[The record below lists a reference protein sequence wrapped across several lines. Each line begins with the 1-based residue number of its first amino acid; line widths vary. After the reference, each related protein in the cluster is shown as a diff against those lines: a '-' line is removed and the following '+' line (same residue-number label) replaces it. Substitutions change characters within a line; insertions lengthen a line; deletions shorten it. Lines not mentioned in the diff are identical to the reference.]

1 MQRMNLWQNLRSFLF
16 PCSILILSSCTV
28 DGELLD
34 ITVTE
39 EDLAL
44 QDQLKGLSG
53 SLDFYILPES
63 DDLANIPADPKNPL
77 SAEKVLLGQ
86 LLFHET
92 GLAMDAKV
100 ASNKGTYSCASCH
113 HSTAGFQSGLQQ
125 GIGDGGSGFGRFGEA
140 RTLAAEYT
148 AEMADVQP
156 IRSPSALN
164 VAYQK
169 VMLWNGQFGATGPN
183 LGTES
188 NWTPDTPKATNS
200 LGFEGVET
208 QAIAG
213 LTVHRM
219 GITKAFLDEFGYTFL
234 FDQAFPDMPEEERYS
249 LTTTGL
255 AIAAYERTLLANQ
268 SNFQKWLKGS
278 SKAMTSEE
286 KKGAALFFGK
296 AKCYECHN
304 GPALNS
310 EGFHALGMH
319 DLMEPAVPIPVDED
333 TKKGRGGFTKNP
345 DDDYKFKVPQL
356 YNLKDVTFFG
366 HGGSLQSIKEV
377 IVYKNRAMK
386 ENFNVSDAQLS
397 NQFVPL
403 GLNLDEIEQLT
414 LFVENSLQDRNLQRY
429 EPSGLPT
436 EKCFPNADEQSRE
449 DLDCDG

>member
-1 MQRMNLWQNLRSFLF
+1 MNLWKNLKKPLYLCGALF
-16 PCSILILSSCTV
+16 IGSCSV
-28 DGELLD
+28 DSELLD
-34 ITVTE
+34 IKVTA

-44 QDQLKGLSG
+44 KEQLTELSG

-63 DDLANIPADPKNPL
+63 DDLENIPADPKNPL
-77 SAEKVLLGQ
+77 TAEKVLLGQ

-92 GLAMDAKV
+92 GLATNAKLE
-100 ASNKGTYSCASCH
+100 ANKGTYSCASCH
-113 HSTAGFQSGLQQ
+113 HSAAGFQSGIKQ
-125 GIGDGGSGFGRFGEA
+125 GIGDGGSGFGLFGEA
-140 RTLAAEYT
+140 RKLTADYT

-156 IRSPSALN
+156 IKSPTVLN
-164 VAYQK
+164 AAYQK

-188 NWTPDTPKATNS
+188 NWTPDTPKETNT

-219 GITKAFLDEFGYTFL
+219 SVTKEFLDDSGYTFL
-234 FDQAFPDMPEEERYS
+234 FDQAFPNLPEAERYT

-255 AIAAYERTLLANQ
+255 AIAAYERTLLANE

-278 SKAMTSEE
+278 SNAMSIEE

-296 AKCYECHN
+296 ANCYECHS

-310 EGFHALGMH
+310 EAFYALGLG
-319 DLMEPAVPIPVDED
+319 DLAEPAVPILVDEA

-345 DDDYKFKVPQL
+345 SDDYKFKVPQL
-356 YNLKDVTFFG
+356 YNLKDVNFFG
-366 HGGSLQSIKEV
+366 HGGSLQSIKEI
-377 IVYKNRAMK
+377 IVYKNRAVK
-386 ENFNVSDAQLS
+386 ESFDVSDEQLAD
-397 NQFVPL
+397 QFIPL
-403 GLNLDEIEQLT
+403 NLDLDEIEQLT
-414 LFVENSLQDRNLQRY
+414 QFVENSLQDKNLQRY

-436 EKCFPNADEQSRE
+436 EKCFPNADRQSKE
-449 DLDCDG
+449 DLNCDN

>member
-1 MQRMNLWQNLRSFLF
+1 MNLWENLKKPLYLCGALF
-16 PCSILILSSCTV
+16 IGSCSV
-28 DGELLD
+28 DSELLD
-34 ITVTE
+34 IKVTA

-44 QDQLKGLSG
+44 KEQLTELSG

-63 DDLANIPADPKNPL
+63 DDLENIPADPKNPL
-77 SAEKVLLGQ
+77 TAEKVLLGQ

-92 GLAMDAKV
+92 GLATNAKLE
-100 ASNKGTYSCASCH
+100 ANKGTYSCASCH
-113 HSTAGFQSGLQQ
+113 HSAAGFQSGIKQ
-125 GIGDGGSGFGRFGEA
+125 GIGDGGSGFGLFGEA
-140 RTLAAEYT
+140 RKLTADYT

-156 IRSPSALN
+156 IKSPTVLN
-164 VAYQK
+164 AAYQK

-188 NWTPDTPKATNS
+188 NWTPDTPKETNT

-219 GITKAFLDEFGYTFL
+219 SVTKEFLDDSGYTFL
-234 FDQAFPDMPEEERYS
+234 FDQAFPNLPEAERYT

-255 AIAAYERTLLANQ
+255 AIAAYERTLLANE

-278 SKAMTSEE
+278 SNAMSIEE

-296 AKCYECHN
+296 ANCYECHS

-310 EGFHALGMH
+310 EAFYALGLG
-319 DLMEPAVPIPVDED
+319 DLAEPAVPILVDEA

-345 DDDYKFKVPQL
+345 SDDYKFKVPQL
-356 YNLKDVTFFG
+356 YNLKDVNFFG
-366 HGGSLQSIKEV
+366 HGGSLQSIKEI
-377 IVYKNRAMK
+377 IVYKNRAVK
-386 ENFNVSDAQLS
+386 ESFDVSDEQLAD
-397 NQFVPL
+397 QFIPL
-403 GLNLDEIEQLT
+403 NLDLDEIEQLT
-414 LFVENSLQDRNLQRY
+414 QFVENSLQDKNLQRY

-436 EKCFPNADEQSRE
+436 EKCFPNADRQSKE
-449 DLDCDG
+449 DLNCDN

>member
-1 MQRMNLWQNLRSFLF
+1 MNLWKNLKKPLYLCGALF
-16 PCSILILSSCTV
+16 IGSCSV
-28 DGELLD
+28 DSELLD
-34 ITVTE
+34 IKVTA

-44 QDQLKGLSG
+44 KEQLTELSG

-63 DDLANIPADPKNPL
+63 DDLENIPADPKNPL
-77 SAEKVLLGQ
+77 TAEKVLLGQ

-92 GLAMDAKV
+92 GLATNAKLE
-100 ASNKGTYSCASCH
+100 ANKGTYSCASCH
-113 HSTAGFQSGLQQ
+113 HSAAGFQSGIKQ
-125 GIGDGGSGFGRFGEA
+125 GIGDGGSGFGLFGEA
-140 RTLAAEYT
+140 RKLTADYT

-156 IRSPSALN
+156 IKSPTVLN
-164 VAYQK
+164 AAYQK

-188 NWTPDTPKATNS
+188 NWTPDTPKETNT

-219 GITKAFLDEFGYTFL
+219 SVTKEFLDDSGYTFL
-234 FDQAFPDMPEEERYS
+234 FDQAFPNLPEAERYT

-255 AIAAYERTLLANQ
+255 AIAAYERTLLANE

-278 SKAMTSEE
+278 SNAMSIEE

-296 AKCYECHN
+296 ANCYECHS

-310 EGFHALGMH
+310 EAFYALGLG
-319 DLMEPAVPIPVDED
+319 DLAEPAVPILVDEA

-345 DDDYKFKVPQL
+345 SDDYKFKVPQL
-356 YNLKDVTFFG
+356 YNLKDVNFFG
-366 HGGSLQSIKEV
+366 HGGSLQSIKEI
-377 IVYKNRAMK
+377 IVYKNRAVK
-386 ENFNVSDAQLS
+386 ESFDVSDEHLAD
-397 NQFVPL
+397 QFIPL
-403 GLNLDEIEQLT
+403 NLDLDEIEQLT
-414 LFVENSLQDRNLQRY
+414 QFVENSLQDKNLQRY

-436 EKCFPNADEQSRE
+436 EKCFPNADRQSKE
-449 DLDCDG
+449 DLNCDN

>member
-1 MQRMNLWQNLRSFLF
+1 MNLWKNLKKPLYLCGALF
-16 PCSILILSSCTV
+16 IGSCSV
-28 DGELLD
+28 DSELLD
-34 ITVTE
+34 IKVTA

-44 QDQLKGLSG
+44 KEQLTELSG

-63 DDLANIPADPKNPL
+63 DDLENIPADPKNPL
-77 SAEKVLLGQ
+77 TAEKVLLGQ

-92 GLAMDAKV
+92 GLATNAKLE
-100 ASNKGTYSCASCH
+100 ANKGTYSCASCH
-113 HSTAGFQSGLQQ
+113 HSAAGFQSGIKQ
-125 GIGDGGSGFGRFGEA
+125 GIGDGGSGFGLFGEA
-140 RTLAAEYT
+140 RKLTADYT

-156 IRSPSALN
+156 IKSPTVLN
-164 VAYQK
+164 AAYQK

-188 NWTPDTPKATNS
+188 NWTPDTPKETNT

-219 GITKAFLDEFGYTFL
+219 SVTKEFLDDSGYTFL
-234 FDQAFPDMPEEERYS
+234 FDQAFPNLPEAERYT

-255 AIAAYERTLLANQ
+255 AIAAYERTLLANE

-278 SKAMTSEE
+278 SNAMSIEE

-296 AKCYECHN
+296 ANCYECHS

-310 EGFHALGMH
+310 EAFYALGLG
-319 DLMEPAVPIPVDED
+319 DLAEPAVPILVDEA

-345 DDDYKFKVPQL
+345 SDDYKFKVPQL
-356 YNLKDVTFFG
+356 YNLKDVNFFG
-366 HGGSLQSIKEV
+366 HGGSLQSIKEI
-377 IVYKNRAMK
+377 IVYKNRAVK
-386 ENFNVSDAQLS
+386 ESFDVSDEQLA
-397 NQFVPL
+397 NQFIPL
-403 GLNLDEIEQLT
+403 NLDLDEIEQLT
-414 LFVENSLQDRNLQRY
+414 QFVENSLQDKNLQRY

-436 EKCFPNADEQSRE
+436 EKCFPNADRQSKE
-449 DLDCDG
+449 DLNCDN

>member
-1 MQRMNLWQNLRSFLF
+1 MNLWKNLKKPLYLCGALF
-16 PCSILILSSCTV
+16 IGSCSV
-28 DGELLD
+28 DSELLD
-34 ITVTE
+34 IKVTA

-44 QDQLKGLSG
+44 KEQLTELSG

-63 DDLANIPADPKNPL
+63 DDLENIPADPKNPL
-77 SAEKVLLGQ
+77 TAEKVLLGQ

-92 GLAMDAKV
+92 GLATNAKLE
-100 ASNKGTYSCASCH
+100 ANKGTYSCASCH
-113 HSTAGFQSGLQQ
+113 HRAAGFQSGIKQ
-125 GIGDGGSGFGRFGEA
+125 GIGDGGSGFGLFGEA
-140 RTLAAEYT
+140 RKLTADYT

-156 IRSPSALN
+156 IKSPTVLN
-164 VAYQK
+164 AAYQK

-188 NWTPDTPKATNS
+188 NWTPDTPKETNT

-219 GITKAFLDEFGYTFL
+219 SVTKEFLDDSGYTFL
-234 FDQAFPDMPEEERYS
+234 FDQAFPDLPEAERYT

-255 AIAAYERTLLANQ
+255 AIAAYERTLLANE

-278 SKAMTSEE
+278 SNAMSIEE

-296 AKCYECHN
+296 ANCYECHS

-310 EGFHALGMH
+310 EAFYALGLG
-319 DLMEPAVPIPVDED
+319 DLAEPAVPILVDEA

-345 DDDYKFKVPQL
+345 SDDYKFKVPQL
-356 YNLKDVTFFG
+356 YNLKDVNFFG
-366 HGGSLQSIKEV
+366 HGGSLQSIKEI
-377 IVYKNRAMK
+377 IVYKNRAVK
-386 ENFNVSDAQLS
+386 ESFDVSDEQLAD
-397 NQFVPL
+397 QFIPL
-403 GLNLDEIEQLT
+403 NLDLDEIEQLT
-414 LFVENSLQDRNLQRY
+414 QFVENSLQDKNLQRY

-436 EKCFPNADEQSRE
+436 EKCFPNADRQSKE
-449 DLDCDG
+449 DLNCDN